1 MMRLTVAIGR
11 KWRTE
16 SISSPRWGY
25 CGASSMCHGAP
36 FSMNAS
42 RALLKY
48 TSWLSDSIAWYAP
61 YTVAAEISAGLP
73 SAGMSRV

>member
-1 MMRLTVAIGR
+1 
-11 KWRTE
+11 
-16 SISSPRWGY
+16 
-25 CGASSMCHGAP
+25 MCHGAP